1 MAKIVLRPRFS
12 VKSNDFE
19 RREGTF
25 HEEGQY
31 RLLVTL
37 DGVLHNGGVCDQRI
51 IDIEAQE
58 GCKHKKGE
66 DANERL

>member
-51 IDIEAQE
+51 IDIEAQ
-58 GCKHKKGE
+58 
-66 DANERL
+66 